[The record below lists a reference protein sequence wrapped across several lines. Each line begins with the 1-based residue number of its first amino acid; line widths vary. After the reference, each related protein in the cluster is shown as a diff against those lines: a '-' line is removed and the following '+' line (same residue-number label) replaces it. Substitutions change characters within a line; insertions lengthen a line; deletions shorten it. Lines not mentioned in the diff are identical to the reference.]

1 MRRESYKSIIT
12 LAALLVFGSCAK
24 DQQSGVP
31 PTFVDITINVNLP
44 AFADIAVPGGWVYL
58 TGGAQ
63 GLIVYRRST
72 DEFTALDRFCTYQP
86 QNACKVVV
94 NSDQITASDT
104 TCCHSTFSIVDG
116 AVTHV
121 PATIALK
128 SYHTLFNG
136 TTLRIYN

>member
-1 MRRESYKSIIT
+1 MA
-12 LAALLVFGSCAK
+12 LLALLVICACEK

-31 PTFVDITINVNLP
+31 PTNVDITINVNLP
-44 AFADIAVPGGWVYL
+44 AYADIAVPGGWLYL
-58 TGGAQ
+58 TGGSA
-63 GLIVYRRST
+63 GIIVYRRST

-86 QNACKVVV
+86 QNACKVTV

-104 TCCHSTFSIVDG
+104 TCCHSTFSIIDG
-116 AVTHV
+116 AVTHN

-128 SYHTLFNG
+128 SYHTIFNG